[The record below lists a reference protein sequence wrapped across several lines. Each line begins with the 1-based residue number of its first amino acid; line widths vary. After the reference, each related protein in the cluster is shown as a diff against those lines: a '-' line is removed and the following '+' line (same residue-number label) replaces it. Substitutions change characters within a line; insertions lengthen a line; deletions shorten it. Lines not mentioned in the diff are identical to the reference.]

1 MKLFLKFV
9 CRLKI
14 NYYLCI
20 VELKQIGVMKKFFEI
35 WFNRVSAV
43 FYLGTFLIF
52 LMLFC
57 DPCVNV
63 ALFLLAL
70 CVFLG
75 GGAYVTE
82 ELDHTEGEEIFLKYL
97 KKILG

>member
-1 MKLFLKFV
+1 
-9 CRLKI
+9 
-14 NYYLCI
+14 
-20 VELKQIGVMKKFFEI
+20 MKKFLSI

-43 FYLGTFLIF
+43 FYLGTFIIF

-57 DPCVNV
+57 NPCVNV

-82 ELDHTEGEEIFLKYL
+82 ELDHTEGEEIFLK
-97 KKILG
+97 KIDKIFG

>member
-1 MKLFLKFV
+1 
-9 CRLKI
+9 
-14 NYYLCI
+14 
-20 VELKQIGVMKKFFEI
+20 MKKFLSI

-43 FYLGTFLIF
+43 FYLGTFIIS

-57 DPCVNV
+57 NPYVNV

-70 CVFLG
+70 CVFFG

-82 ELDHTEGEEIFLKYL
+82 ELVHTEGEEIFLK
-97 KKILG
+97 KIDKIFG

>member
-1 MKLFLKFV
+1 
-9 CRLKI
+9 
-14 NYYLCI
+14 
-20 VELKQIGVMKKFFEI
+20 MKKFLNI

-43 FYLGTFLIF
+43 FYLGAFLIF

-57 DPCVNV
+57 NPYVNV
-63 ALFLLAL
+63 VLFLLAL

-82 ELDHTEGEEIFLKYL
+82 ELKHTEGEEIFLK
-97 KKILG
+97 KIDKLFG

>member
-1 MKLFLKFV
+1 
-9 CRLKI
+9 
-14 NYYLCI
+14 
-20 VELKQIGVMKKFFEI
+20 MKKFLNI
-35 WFNRVSAV
+35 WFNRVSGV
-43 FYLGTFLIF
+43 FYLGTFIIF

-57 DPCVNV
+57 DPCVNM

-82 ELDHTEGEEIFLKYL
+82 ELKHTEGEEIFLK
-97 KKILG
+97 KIDKLFG

>member
-1 MKLFLKFV
+1 
-9 CRLKI
+9 
-14 NYYLCI
+14 
-20 VELKQIGVMKKFFEI
+20 MKKILSI

-82 ELDHTEGEEIFLKYL
+82 ELKHTEGEEIFLQKL
-97 KKILG
+97 DKLFG

>member
-1 MKLFLKFV
+1 
-9 CRLKI
+9 
-14 NYYLCI
+14 
-20 VELKQIGVMKKFFEI
+20 MKKFLNI

-43 FYLGTFLIF
+43 FYLGAFLIF

-57 DPCVNV
+57 NPYVNV
-63 ALFLLAL
+63 VLFLLAL

-82 ELDHTEGEEIFLKYL
+82 ELKHTEGEEIFLQKL
-97 KKILG
+97 DKLFG

>member
-1 MKLFLKFV
+1 
-9 CRLKI
+9 
-14 NYYLCI
+14 
-20 VELKQIGVMKKFFEI
+20 MKKFLSI

-43 FYLGTFLIF
+43 FYLGTFIIF

-57 DPCVNV
+57 NPYVNV

-82 ELDHTEGEEIFLKYL
+82 ELDHTEGEEIFLK
-97 KKILG
+97 KIDKIFG